1 MIYSKCKF
9 ESLEIQKKD
18 TRIKKKGKEQVDLF
32 NPKRKKKIWTIRL
45 FYFNRVLITFFFL
58 NAKN

>member
-32 NPKRKKKIWTIRL
+32 NPKRKKKI
-45 FYFNRVLITFFFL
+45 
-58 NAKN
+58 